1 MSIEIVNASKGV
13 LTFKVTGQ
21 LNQAEFAAAQ
31 KRAGEII
38 RQQGKVRLLVLI
50 ENFVGMEK
58 AGDWGDVSFQADYD
72 AFIEKLAIVGDRKWE
87 DVALLFT
94 GKGVRRV
101 PIEYFP
107 PADLAKART
116 WLADNPFANQTQQ
129 TK

>member
-1 MSIEIVNASKGV
+1 MSIEIVSASDGV

-38 RQQGKVRLLVLI
+38 RQQGKVRLLVLV
-50 ENFVGMEK
+50 ENFAGMAK

-72 AFIEKLAIVGDRKWE
+72 PFIEKLAIVGDRKWE
-87 DVALLFT
+87 EVALLFT

-107 PADLAKART
+107 AADLAKAGT
-116 WLADNPFANQTQQ
+116 WLADNPIANQTPK